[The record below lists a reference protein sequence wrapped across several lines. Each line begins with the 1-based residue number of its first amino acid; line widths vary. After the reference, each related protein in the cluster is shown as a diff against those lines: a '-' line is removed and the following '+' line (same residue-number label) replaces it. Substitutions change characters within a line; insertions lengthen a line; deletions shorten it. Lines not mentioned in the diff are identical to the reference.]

1 MHRKTCHGLRFLM
14 AACLLMALPFCI
26 ALTLLSCASGGPDPV
41 DAEQARTF
49 IEAAEARLV
58 DLWIAHQRASWV
70 QSTFITDDTERL
82 AAKAYQDVIA
92 VTLELAEESTRF
104 DDLELPGDVERKIKL
119 LRRSLVLPA
128 PRDPAKQEELSMLA
142 AGLESDYGKGKYCP
156 GGQESE
162 CRDLA
167 QLSRVMAT
175 SRDPEELLKAWQG
188 WRTISPPMRPR
199 YERFVE
205 LGNEG
210 ARAFGFADL
219 SEMWLSNYDMP
230 PKETMADM
238 ERLWQE
244 VRPLYLAL
252 HAHVRASLAKHYGTR
267 LVPEDGL
274 IPAHLLGN
282 MWSQGWI
289 NIYPLVGP
297 PQQAQTFD
305 LTQILRARSVD
316 ERGMVRFGERFF
328 VSLGFDPLPD
338 SFWER
343 SLFTQ
348 PVDHDVVCH
357 ASAWDIDLEQDLR
370 IKMCVEINEEDFAT
384 VHHELGHNFYQRAYS
399 HQPPLFRDSANDG
412 FHEAIGDTVALS
424 VTPSYLQQIGLLDE
438 APPPG
443 GDLELLMKMALEKVA
458 FLPFGLL
465 VDQWRWKVFTG
476 ETSPGD
482 YNKSW
487 WDLRRE
493 YQGIDAPVPRSEAD
507 FDPGAKYHIPA
518 NTPYSRYFFAGILQF
533 QFHRAL
539 CEEAG
544 YEGPLHLCSIYDNA
558 AAGERLKKTLEMGMS
573 RPWPDALEA
582 LTGERSMDATAIL
595 DYFAPLAAWLDEQ
608 NQDRPVGF

>member
-1 MHRKTCHGLRFLM
+1 MT
-14 AACLLMALPFCI
+14 ACLIVALPFC
-26 ALTLLSCASGGPDPV
+26 ATLTLLSCGGGGPAPV
-41 DAEQARTF
+41 DAEQAREF
-49 IEAAEARLV
+49 IESAEARLV
-58 DLWIAHQRASWV
+58 DLWVAYQRASWV
-70 QSTFITDDTERL
+70 QSTFITDDTERI

-92 VTLELAEESTRF
+92 ATLELAEESTRF
-104 DDLELPGDVERKIKL
+104 DHLELPGDVERKIKL

-128 PRDPAKQEELSMLA
+128 PRDPAKQEELSLLA
-142 AGLESDYGKGKYCP
+142 AGLESDYGKGEYCP
-156 GGQESE
+156 EGPGRE
-162 CRDLA
+162 CQDLA
-167 QLSRVMAT
+167 QLSRTMAA
-175 SRDPEELLKAWQG
+175 SRDPQELLEAWQG

-230 PKETMADM
+230 PRETMADM

-252 HAHVRASLAKHYGTR
+252 HAHVRASLVKHYGTR

-282 MWSQGWI
+282 MWSQSWI
-289 NIYPLVGP
+289 NIYPLVAP
-297 PQQAQTFD
+297 PQQARGFD
-305 LTQILRARSVD
+305 LTQVLQARKVD

-338 SFWER
+338 TFWEH

-370 IKMCVEINEEDFAT
+370 IKMCIEINEEDFAT

-399 HQPPLFRDSANDG
+399 HQPPLFRDSANDA

-424 VTPSYLQQIGLLDE
+424 VTPSYLQRIGLLDE

-476 ETSPGD
+476 EISPAD

-487 WDLRRE
+487 WDLRRK
-493 YQGIDAPVPRSEAD
+493 YQGIDVPVPRSETD

-518 NTPYSRYFFAGILQF
+518 NTPYSRYFFAHILQF

-544 YEGPLHLCSIYDNA
+544 YEGPLHLCSIYGNA
-558 AAGERLKKTLEMGMS
+558 AAGARLKKTLEMGMS
-573 RPWPDALEA
+573 RPWPDALET
-582 LTGERSMDATAIL
+582 LTGERRMDATAIL

-608 NQDRPVGF
+608 NQNRPVGF